1 VRTSLNSLS
10 LSLSLS
16 AHAAAPVRIVAGTMR
31 CFFVHNQCPTRIP
44 APKFESSPK
53 HAAQAGDQATR
64 SKRIPT
70 LAASSTFGTTT
81 AGESEDQQQQ
91 PQEKQ
96 WKVPDFDIGKPLG
109 KGKFG
114 NVYLAREKQ
123 SKYVTSFPHCIS

>member
-1 VRTSLNSLS
+1 MRQRRCASWLAPCVASSSTTS
-10 LSLSLS
+10 
-16 AHAAAPVRIVAGTMR
+16 A
-31 CFFVHNQCPTRIP
+31 PTRIP